1 MTIRRFLSAL
11 TLILAIGVMSP
22 NAMAHPPAEHDEAEQ
37 TSEAASDTPPNAV
50 ESHDDAGSPPHD
62 HGDVAP
68 HDDTGSAPHE
78 HSAPTAPNHHD
89 TDMAT
94 PSTADHHAGE
104 AGDAVADHHGPGA
117 QPGGHAHWGD
127 NGPQTELERTIA
139 KTGALHSVAVHFPI
153 ALMLAAALA
162 QAMGLMTGR
171 TGYADIVRFL
181 VWTAAFGG
189 LAAGLLGW
197 AHAGPIASTEDG
209 IMSIHRWLGT
219 SLTIGLFAVAAAVE
233 WHRRDASATTFWT
246 VNVLVFGA
254 ALAVSI
260 NGFLGGSLA
269 HGGLAHLM
277 GG

>member
-1 MTIRRFLSAL
+1 LTIHRILGVLAL
-11 TLILAIGVMSP
+11 TMALSVMLSS
-22 NAMAHPPAEHDEAEQ
+22 AMAHSSDERGSREPAA
-37 TSEAASDTPPNAV
+37 TSASELPATV
-50 ESHDDAGSPPHD
+50 ELHDDAGSPPHD

-68 HDDTGSAPHE
+68 HEQSARSAPD
-78 HSAPTAPNHHD
+78 HHD

-94 PSTADHHAGE
+94 PAAADHHAGE

-117 QPGGHAHWGD
+117 EPGGHAHWGD
-127 NGPQTELERTIA
+127 NGPRTELERTIA

-153 ALMLAAALA
+153 ALILVAALA
-162 QAMGLMTGR
+162 QALSLVIGR

-189 LAAGLLGW
+189 LAAGVLGW
-197 AHAGPIASTEDG
+197 AHAGPVASTEDG

-219 SLTIGLFAVAAAVE
+219 SLTVGLFAVAGAVE
-233 WHRRDASATTFWT
+233 WHRRDANDTSFWT
-246 VNVLVFGA
+246 MNVLVFGA
-254 ALAVSI
+254 ALAVGI

>member
-1 MTIRRFLSAL
+1 LTIRRILGALAL
-11 TLILAIGVMSP
+11 TMALGVMLPS
-22 NAMAHPPAEHDEAEQ
+22 AMAHPPDEHVP
-37 TSEAASDTPPNAV
+37 SEPAATAASEPPATV
-50 ESHDDAGSPPHD
+50 EPHDDAGSPPHE

-94 PSTADHHAGE
+94 PAAADHHAGE
-104 AGDAVADHHGPGA
+104 DVSAVADHHGPGA

-127 NGPQTELERTIA
+127 NGPRTELERTIA
-139 KTGALHSVAVHFPI
+139 RTGALHSVAVHFPI
-153 ALMLAAALA
+153 ALILVAALA
-162 QAMGLMTGR
+162 QALSLVTGR

-197 AHAGPIASTEDG
+197 AHAGPVASTEDG

-219 SLTIGLFAVAAAVE
+219 SLTVGLFAVAAAVE
-233 WHRRDASATTFWT
+233 WYRRDSSATTFWT
-246 VNVLVFGA
+246 MNVLVFGA
-254 ALAVSI
+254 ALAVAI

>member
-1 MTIRRFLSAL
+1 MVL
-11 TLILAIGVMSP
+11 GVMLPS
-22 NAMAHPPAEHDEAEQ
+22 AMAHPPDEHVQ
-37 TSEAASDTPPNAV
+37 SEPATAPASRPPATI
-50 ESHDDAGSPPHD
+50 EPHDDAGSPPHD
-62 HGDVAP
+62 HGVVAP
-68 HDDTGSAPHE
+68 HDDTGSVPHE

-89 TDMAT
+89 TAVAT
-94 PSTADHHAGE
+94 PAAADHHAGE
-104 AGDAVADHHGPGA
+104 DVSAVSDHHGPGA
-117 QPGGHAHWGD
+117 EPGGHAHWGD
-127 NGPQTELERTIA
+127 NGPRTELERTIA
-139 KTGALHSVAVHFPI
+139 RTGALHSVAVHFPI
-153 ALMLAAALA
+153 ALLLAAALA
-162 QAMGLMTGR
+162 QAMGLITGR
-171 TGYADIVRFL
+171 AGYADIVRFL

-197 AHAGPIASTEDG
+197 AHAGPVASTEDG

-219 SLTIGLFAVAAAVE
+219 SLTVGLIAVAAAVE

-246 VNVLVFGA
+246 MNALVFGA

>member
-1 MTIRRFLSAL
+1 MTIHRILGALAL
-11 TLILAIGVMSP
+11 TMVLGVALPS
-22 NAMAHPPAEHDEAEQ
+22 ASAHPPDEHVPSEPTSSPVGEAPVIV
-37 TSEAASDTPPNAV
+37 EA
-50 ESHDDAGSPPHD
+50 HDVTGSPPHG

-68 HDDTGSAPHE
+68 HDDTGSARHD
-78 HSAPTAPNHHD
+78 HGARSAPDHHD

-94 PSTADHHAGE
+94 PTATDHHAGE
-104 AGDAVADHHGPGA
+104 ANDAIADHHGPGA

-127 NGPQTELERTIA
+127 HGPQNDFERTIA

-153 ALMLAAALA
+153 ALILAAALA
-162 QAMGLMTGR
+162 QALGLMTGR
-171 TGYADIVRFL
+171 AGYADIVRFL

-189 LAAGLLGW
+189 LATGLLGW
-197 AHAGPIASTEDG
+197 AHAGPVTSTEDG

-219 SLTIGLFAVAAAVE
+219 SLTVGLFVVAAAVE
-233 WHRRDASATTFWT
+233 WHRRDASATTFWSM
-246 VNVLVFGA
+246 NVLVFGA
-254 ALAVSI
+254 ALAVAI

>member
-1 MTIRRFLSAL
+1 M
-11 TLILAIGVMSP
+11 
-22 NAMAHPPAEHDEAEQ
+22 
-37 TSEAASDTPPNAV
+37 
-50 ESHDDAGSPPHD
+50 
-62 HGDVAP
+62 
-68 HDDTGSAPHE
+68 
-78 HSAPTAPNHHD
+78 
-89 TDMAT
+89 DMAT

-104 AGDAVADHHGPGA
+104 AGDVVTDHHGPGA

-127 NGPQTELERTIA
+127 NGPQTELERNIA

-153 ALMLAAALA
+153 ALILAAALA

-171 TGYADIVRFL
+171 AGYVDIVRFL

-189 LAAGLLGW
+189 LAAGILGW
-197 AHAGPIASTEDG
+197 AHAGPVASTEDG

-219 SLTIGLFAVAAAVE
+219 SLTFGLFAVAAAVE
-233 WHRRDASATTFWT
+233 WHRCNASATTIWT
-246 VNVLVFGA
+246 MNILVFGV

-269 HGGLAHLM
+269 HGGLTHLM